1 MGIIENLFTVACGIT
16 TTAIATHIVKAIANR
31 NAMELKKYLPKIT
44 QSKEL
49 MTEAI
54 NIFEPEIMTLN
65 ECATILTTCKTYGI
79 DDITFRKRLTLALSS
94 LNAFMNV
101 L

>member
-1 MGIIENLFTVACGIT
+1 MGIVENLFTVACTIT
-16 TTAIATHIVKAIANR
+16 TAAIAKHIVSAISNR
-31 NAMELKKYLPKIT
+31 NALELKRYLPKIT
-44 QSKEL
+44 ELKE
-49 MTEAI
+49 EAI
-54 NIFEPEIMTLN
+54 NICEPEILTLN

-94 LNAFMNV
+94 INAFMNV

>member
-1 MGIIENLFTVACGIT
+1 MGIVENLFSVACTIASATVAK
-16 TTAIATHIVKAIANR
+16 HIVSAITNR

-44 QSKEL
+44 QRKEL
-49 MTEAI
+49 MAEAI
-54 NIFEPEIMTLN
+54 NVFEPNILTLN

-79 DDITFRKRLTLALSS
+79 DDITFRKRLTVALSS